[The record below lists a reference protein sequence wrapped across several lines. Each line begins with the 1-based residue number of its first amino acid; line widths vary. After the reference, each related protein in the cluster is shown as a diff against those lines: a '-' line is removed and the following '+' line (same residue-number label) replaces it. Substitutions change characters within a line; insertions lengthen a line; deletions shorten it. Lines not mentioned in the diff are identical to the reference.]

1 MRLGEKSEEGRGKTE
16 FLKALLPWVIDMAA
30 EQTQD
35 DVEPLVSFVK
45 TCAIFFFFSVLHYI
59 QITKLQINP
68 L

>member
-45 TCAIFFFFSVLHYI
+45 TCAIFFFSVLHYI

>member
-1 MRLGEKSEEGRGKTE
+1 
-16 FLKALLPWVIDMAA
+16 MAA
-30 EQTQD
+30 EQMQ

-45 TCAIFFFFSVLHYI
+45 TCAIFFSVLHYI